1 MNNLGIWGIVIAA
14 AFVVGVL
21 SAQPTFGYPDDDVD
35 IVISTDKP
43 TYNFGD
49 LLTIRGSGAHSY
61 TVMAE
66 IVAPDGE
73 TIQELKLIAKTD
85 GDFYTSWIIPRGI
98 EHGKYTIQVSDVIK
112 NAQTTFM
119 IGAVTIPPPT
129 SASASKTFIPDWVKQ
144 VAEFWIADQIDDSGF
159 VQVIEYLVQEEII
172 TIPYAEALDA
182 EAATGIPLWIKT
194 SAQFWVNGD
203 VSDDEFA
210 TTLEWLI
217 NNGIIQV

>member
-1 MNNLGIWGIVIAA
+1 MNKLGILGIAA
-14 AFVVGVL
+14 AFLVVV
-21 SAQPTFGYPDDDVD
+21 SAQPAFSYPDDSVD
-35 IVISTDKP
+35 ITVSTDKP
-43 TYNFGD
+43 TYKDGD
-49 LLTIRGSGAHSY
+49 LLTIRGTGAHSY
-61 TVMAE
+61 TVVAE
-66 IVAPDGE
+66 IVAPNGE
-73 TIQELKLIAKTD
+73 TIQELKFIAKTD

-98 EHGKYTIQVSDVIK
+98 EDGTYTIQVSDVIK

-119 IGAVTIPPPT
+119 IGTVTIPPPT

-182 EAATGIPLWIKT
+182 EAATGIPIWIKT

-210 TTLEWLI
+210 TALEWLI